1 MNILQK
7 RGALAL
13 MLACLQPL
21 AQSGAAP
28 AGQADAPSA
37 YTHTLELGLNGKE
50 SLVQLRLPKEV
61 YLASRSAELADLR
74 IFDQDGKMVR
84 FAYLD
89 PAGEAPVSVVATP
102 TAIFPVMAEAGAGN
116 HPSLDIRTSPDGTL
130 VSING
135 RSQDGANGGGSKLAA
150 LVVDTRVSD
159 PAAASVPIAAL
170 RLSLP
175 RNVDNYTA
183 RVALEVSDDLKHWE
197 SLGESVVSW
206 MTNADTKALAI
217 DRIEFDAQSFRYARL
232 SWREGTPL
240 LFSSVVAER
249 RARTDAAVTRDSMVL
264 TAQPGRVGRDL
275 IYRAGPALPVRSF
288 GLKFVAD
295 NAVVPALVGRY
306 IELPVL
312 KQGESTRWDFEPA
325 FRATFFRLAQGGKT
339 RTSGDVA
346 IGESHV
352 GEWVVRPLADLATA
366 PTVQISWQPASIVFL
381 SGGKK
386 PYTLAVGRDGAAGA
400 AVDVSSVAPGFGSA
414 ELAALEQA
422 TTGTIR
428 QQRVADPGISDAAAA
443 AASARGRT
451 VVLWGVLLIGVLALG
466 LMVRHLVKQMPA

>member
-1 MNILQK
+1 
-7 RGALAL
+7 
-13 MLACLQPL
+13 
-21 AQSGAAP
+21 
-28 AGQADAPSA
+28 
-37 YTHTLELGLNGKE
+37 
-50 SLVQLRLPKEV
+50 
-61 YLASRSAELADLR
+61 
-74 IFDQDGKMVR
+74 
-84 FAYLD
+84 
-89 PAGEAPVSVVATP
+89 
-102 TAIFPVMAEAGAGN
+102 
-116 HPSLDIRTSPDGTL
+116 
-130 VSING
+130 
-135 RSQDGANGGGSKLAA
+135 
-150 LVVDTRVSD
+150 
-159 PAAASVPIAAL
+159 
-170 RLSLP
+170 
-175 RNVDNYTA
+175 
-183 RVALEVSDDLKHWE
+183 
-197 SLGESVVSW
+197 
-206 MTNADTKALAI
+206 
-217 DRIEFDAQSFRYARL
+217 
-232 SWREGTPL
+232 
-240 LFSSVVAER
+240 
-249 RARTDAAVTRDSMVL
+249 
-264 TAQPGRVGRDL
+264 
-275 IYRAGPALPVRSF
+275 
-288 GLKFVAD
+288 
-295 NAVVPALVGRY
+295 
-306 IELPVL
+306 L